1 MKKLLA
7 VALAIAIASPALA
20 ATSYRHAR
28 FSQDPY
34 AGCAAYMGRND
45 IIIENPRDWSDRD
58 ANIRLE
64 ERFDSLPE
72 HE

>member
-7 VALAIAIASPALA
+7 IALAIAVTSPTRA
-20 ATSYRHAR
+20 ATSYRHAL
-28 FSQDPY
+28 FSKDPY
-34 AGCAAYMGRND
+34 AACATYMGRND
-45 IIIENPRDWSDRD
+45 IIIENPRDLSDED

-64 ERFDSLPE
+64 ERFDSLPG